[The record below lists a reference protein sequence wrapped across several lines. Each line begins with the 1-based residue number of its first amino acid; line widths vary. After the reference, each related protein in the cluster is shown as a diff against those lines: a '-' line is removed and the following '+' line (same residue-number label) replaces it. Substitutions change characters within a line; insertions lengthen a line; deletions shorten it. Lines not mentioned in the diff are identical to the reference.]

1 MADESVPIDAT
12 NAFVERAGED
22 LRDTV
27 AQVKQ
32 ELLETM
38 AKLQEQYKVAHGKY
52 KELQARPR
60 DYMFST
66 DLSPLEYEALVPDPV
81 GDALLASHLIGKA
94 GKRLGK
100 YVYGKR
106 EPDSAEIEAPE
117 MRMDGMGAGP
127 KNK

>member
-1 MADESVPIDAT
+1 MADESEYVDAT
-12 NAFVERAGED
+12 DTFTLRAKED
-22 LRDTV
+22 LKDT
-27 AQVKQ
+27 ASQVKQ
-32 ELLETM
+32 ELLENM
-38 AKLQEQYKVAHGKY
+38 AKLQEQYKGLQEKWRDFRVEVDEEFDPLSY
-52 KELQARPR
+52 KAV
-60 DYMFST
+60 M
-66 DLSPLEYEALVPDPV
+66 PDPV